1 MWPAW
6 PRPRFPVRR
15 ASWPTSLQALSSGEW
30 RVAGEEKT
38 WLTHHTPLNTCHSP
52 LITCHSSLAT
62 RHSRLSARQPR
73 EVVPLAA
80 SAQGVILPQGVGRE
94 FVRHQDSPQVGV
106 AVEADAEH
114 VEHLALHPVGTGP

>member
-15 ASWPTSLQALSSGEW
+15 ASWPTLLRDLSSLEW
-30 RVAGEEKT
+30 RMASGKRRKDLAHLSLAT
-38 WLTHHTPLNTCHSP
+38 RHLPLATRHSP
-52 LITCHSSLAT
+52 LAT
-62 RHSRLSARQPR
+62 RHSRLSARQAR

-80 SAQGVILPQGVGRE
+80 SAQGVILTQGVGRE
-94 FVRHQDSPQVGV
+94 FVRHEDSPQVGV